1 VTKKKK
7 NTDSLQKY
15 ILDKFSSIITLLMQ
29 GRIKRVDKLQEN
41 FQQKIKLIFIKGKLH
56 VRSMSTEFIF
66 SAVFKKEAEGGYSAF
81 CPELGVASQGETI
94 EEAEA
99 NLKEACELYIESA
112 KELV

>member
-1 VTKKKK
+1 
-7 NTDSLQKY
+7 
-15 ILDKFSSIITLLMQ
+15 
-29 GRIKRVDKLQEN
+29 
-41 FQQKIKLIFIKGKLH
+41 
-56 VRSMSTEFIF
+56 MSRELVF

-112 KELV
+112 KDVGILDRVLKDIGMEKKEITPVLTGSIRTKVNI